1 MDKPSVPDE
10 EFLIYLKF
18 QLNHMVPIET
28 NNIVF
33 LNADEG
39 KDQILEIS
47 KGEVEQEED

>member
-1 MDKPSVPDE
+1 MTFDNNLYTTAICHDT
-10 EFLIYLKF
+10 
-18 QLNHMVPIET
+18 NDD